1 MPQRPAK
8 VTRPHPSD
16 LVRRE
21 QALAALTDHGARALW
36 LWGPPGAGKTA
47 LANLWLDTLGTP
59 PDACAWLQV
68 DSTDHDPAGT
78 FHYLGLATPGGAEG
92 LPKADAEQLTALE
105 TFARTFFRAW
115 FGRFPEGGVVVL
127 DDCHAADQLAG
138 FATILSVLVDSL
150 PAHVRLLCLSRAEPP
165 NALARAVAY
174 RTLGVIGPDALLL
187 PKDDAIALA
196 RARGLTDADR
206 AAALLEK
213 SEGWLAG
220 FTLMVENAVHGSE
233 TPAFGADPDR
243 ETLFGFFVTEIL
255 ASVPVALRGGL
266 ARIAVMPD
274 ITLEEAA
281 VLGGGP
287 AAADLLGRL
296 HERRLFIDR
305 RPLTTGDGNR
315 VEVFRF
321 HALLAGFLDDMLTR
335 DLPANDIAALRVRG
349 ARLLEARGSIED
361 AFALVCRARAWD
373 EATRIVLT
381 HAEALLGQGRWETV
395 TGWIMA
401 IPETEREA
409 EPWLLYWWGVALIA
423 IQPTSARGVLER
435 AFHRFLAIGN
445 RDGQAL
451 AAAGVMWS
459 HNYEGFSTHVMD
471 EWFAHLEQLLTGDA
485 GFASPTTALVTW
497 AGFLAGAIWV
507 RPDHSLI
514 ETAKARVI
522 EMISDPAIDPN
533 RRAGA
538 GISVVHYLTLTG
550 RFEEGWAVQMTLDT
564 LQSSGL
570 LSPVNRCHWLAIR
583 GLRHYFLGDSVT
595 ALIDLQASRRLG
607 EEVGLPMAELI
618 SMPFEAWQHLMIGQ
632 SDEAATIIELVRHRV
647 QHEWAYL
654 MSAYQI
660 SASMLHS
667 QRGAWPIARQHAI
680 EAMEAVRRANS
691 RLTVTI
697 WAGIAAAA
705 FADADDFSGAQALV
719 DEGRTARAGTYYTCY
734 DAVFVFAE
742 AWIAWRQGNR
752 DAARGKLRECLERI
766 LQRPVEG
773 NFIRWHQRAAPVLLA
788 EALRSDIQA
797 SVASELIQRWHFRPP
812 LDAPDRWPWRV
823 RIRVFGPLSVEVDNA
838 PLPAGR
844 KTPRRLLDLL
854 CLLVLAGSNGMS
866 VAALGDSLYPEQ
878 DGDAAAGAVRQGI
891 HRLRQWLRLPEAVTI
906 SIAGSVHLD
915 PTLVW
920 TDHAAFVR
928 RSQAREDDPVA
939 QARYLLDLHTGPLL
953 PTCEHLPLV
962 LAERTR
968 IAQRLVQRAREAGD
982 GLAERGAHLEA
993 ADLWARALEV
1003 DPVAEPLWQRLIQAH
1018 ARRGDAAEATAALRR
1033 CTTALREH
1041 LGRAPSSETLAIAKA
1056 MGVVS

>member
-21 QALAALTDHGARALW
+21 KALAMLVEHDARALW

-47 LANLWLDTLGTP
+47 LANLWLDALGTP
-59 PDACAWLQV
+59 AEACAWLQI

-115 FGRFPEGGVVVL
+115 FSRFPEGGVVVL
-127 DDCHAADQLAG
+127 DDCHAADHLPG
-138 FATILSVLVDSL
+138 FGTILSVLVDSM
-150 PAHVRLLCLSRAEPP
+150 PAHVRLLFLSRGEPP
-165 NALARAVAY
+165 NSLARAVAY
-174 RTLGVIGPDALLL
+174 RALGVIGPEALLL
-187 PKDDAIALA
+187 APEDAIVLA
-196 RARGLTDADR
+196 RARGLTDAVR
-206 AAALLEK
+206 AAALLQK

-220 FTLMVENAVHGSE
+220 FTLMVENAVHG
-233 TPAFGADPDR
+233 TGAPAFGTDPDR

-255 ASVPVALRGGL
+255 ASVPEALRGGL

-274 ITLEEAA
+274 VTLGEAA
-281 VLGGGP
+281 NLGGGA

-305 RPLTTGDGNR
+305 RPLTTADGHR
-315 VEVFRF
+315 LQVFRF
-321 HALLAGFLDDMLTR
+321 HALLAGFLDDMLAR
-335 DLPANDIAALRVRG
+335 DLPANEIAALRVQG

-361 AFALVCRARAWD
+361 AFALVCRAQAWG

-395 TGWIMA
+395 TGWILA
-401 IPETEREA
+401 IPETHREA
-409 EPWLLYWWGVALIA
+409 EPWLLYWWGTALFS
-423 IQPTSARGVLER
+423 IQPSSARVVLER
-435 AFHRFLAIGN
+435 AFHRFLAIGD

-471 EWFAHLEQLLTGDA
+471 DWFDHLERLLTGDE

-507 RPDHSLI
+507 RPDHPLL

-522 EMISDPAIDPN
+522 EMINDPSIDPN

-538 GISVVHYLTLTG
+538 GISVAHYLSLTG
-550 RFEEGWAVQMTLDT
+550 RFEEGWTVQVTLDA
-564 LQSSGL
+564 LYASGT
-570 LSPVNRCHWLAIR
+570 LSPVNQCHWLMIR
-583 GLRHYFLGDSVT
+583 GFRHYYLGDHVT
-595 ALIDLQASRRLG
+595 ALANLKTSRELG
-607 EEVGLPMAELI
+607 AEVGLPMAELI
-618 SMPFEAWQHLMIGQ
+618 TLPFEAWQHLVIGQ
-632 SDEAATIIELVRHRV
+632 SDEAASIIEVVRHRV

-654 MSAYQI
+654 MGSYQLC
-660 SASMLHS
+660 ASMLHT
-667 QRGAWPIARQHAI
+667 QRGAWAIARQHAI
-680 EAMEAVRRANS
+680 DSMEAVRRCNS
-691 RLTVTI
+691 RFTVTV
-697 WAGIAAAA
+697 WAGISAAAL
-705 FADADDFSGAQALV
+705 ADADDFVGAQALV
-719 DEGRTARAGTYYTCY
+719 DEARAARAGTYYTCY
-734 DAVFVFAE
+734 DALFLFAE

-752 DAARGKLRECLERI
+752 EGALGKLRESLERI
-766 LQRPVEG
+766 LHRPVEG
-773 NFIRWHQRAAPVLLA
+773 NFLRWHYRSAPVLLA

-812 LDAPDRWPWRV
+812 VDAPDRWPWRV

-854 CLLVLAGSNGMS
+854 GLLVLAGSNGMS

-878 DGDAAAGAVRQGI
+878 EGDAAAGAVRQGI

-920 TDHAAFVR
+920 TDHAALVR
-928 RSQAREDDPVA
+928 RSQHRDDDAVA
-939 QARYLLDLHTGPLL
+939 QARDLLDLHTGPLL
-953 PTCEHLPLV
+953 PSCEHLPLV
-962 LAERTR
+962 LAERAR
-968 IAQRLVQRAREAGD
+968 IAQRIVQRAREAGD
-982 GLAERGAHLEA
+982 GLAARDAFSEA
-993 ADLWARALEV
+993 ADLWTRAIEV

-1018 ARRGDAAEATAALRR
+1018 ARRGDAAEAAAALRR
-1033 CTTALREH
+1033 CTDALREH
-1041 LGRAPSSETLAIAKA
+1041 LGRTPSTETLAIARA
-1056 MGVVS
+1056 MGVVP

>member
-16 LVRRE
+16 LVPRDKT
-21 QALAALTDHGARALW
+21 LAILTDHGARALW

-47 LANLWLDTLGTP
+47 LANLWLDALGTP
-59 PDACAWLQV
+59 SDACAWLQV

-78 FHYLGLATPGGAEG
+78 FHYLALATPGGAEG

-115 FGRFPEGGVVVL
+115 FSRFPESGVVVL
-127 DDCHAADQLAG
+127 DDCHAADHLPG
-138 FATILSVLVDSL
+138 FATILSVLVDSM
-150 PAHVRLLCLSRAEPP
+150 PEHVRLLCLSRAEPP

-187 PKDDAIALA
+187 PTEDALALA

-206 AAALLEK
+206 AAVLLQR

-220 FTLMVENAVHGSE
+220 FTLMVENAVHGVE
-233 TPAFGADPDR
+233 APAFGTDPDR
-243 ETLFGFFVTEIL
+243 ETLFGFFLTEIL
-255 ASVPVALRGGL
+255 SSVPAALRGGL
-266 ARIAVMPD
+266 ARMAVMPD

-305 RPLTTGDGNR
+305 RPLTTSDGNR

-321 HALLAGFLDDMLTR
+321 HALLAGCLDEVLVR
-335 DLPANDIAALRVRG
+335 DLPASAIAALRVHG
-349 ARLLEARGSIED
+349 AHLLEARGSIED
-361 AFALVCRARAWD
+361 SFTLVCRAQAWD

-471 EWFAHLEQLLTGDA
+471 EWFGHLERLLTGDE

-507 RPDHSLI
+507 RPDHALI

-522 EMISDPAIDPN
+522 DMISDPAIDPN

-680 EAMEAVRRANS
+680 EAMEAVRRTNS

-697 WAGIAAAA
+697 WAGISAAAH
-705 FADADDFSGAQALV
+705 ADADDFAGAQALV
-719 DEGRTARAGTYYTCY
+719 EEGRAARAGTHYTCY

-742 AWIAWRQGNR
+742 AWTAWRQGDR
-752 DAARGKLRECLERI
+752 EGARVKLRECLERV

-788 EALRSDIQA
+788 EALRSDIHA
-797 SVASELIQRWHFRPP
+797 SVASELIQRWRFRPP

-854 CLLVLAGSNGMS
+854 GLLVLAGSHGMS

-891 HRLRQWLRLPEAVTI
+891 HRLRLWLRNPEAVTI

-915 PTLVW
+915 PMLVW
-920 TDHAAFVR
+920 TDHAALLR
-928 RSQAREDDPVA
+928 RSQGREDDPVA

-953 PTCEHLPLV
+953 PSCEHLPVV
-962 LAERTR
+962 LAERSR
-968 IAQRLVQRAREAGD
+968 IAQRIVQRAREAGD
-982 GLAERGAHLEA
+982 GLAERGAHQEA
-993 ADLWARALEV
+993 ADLWTRALEV

-1018 ARRGDAAEATAALRR
+1018 ARRADGAEAAAALRR
-1033 CTTALREH
+1033 CNDALREH
-1041 LGRAPSSETLAIAKA
+1041 LGKAPSAETLAIAKA
-1056 MGVVS
+1056 MGVVQ